1 MDFVAL
7 AQQCAPQVAH
17 QTMAAIVQVESGFRP
32 LAINVNGGSQL
43 ERQPK
48 NRAEAVTT
56 AQWLIYNGYSIDLGV
71 GQVNSKN
78 LARKGLTVEAA
89 FDPCANLGAAASIL
103 EDFYVSARRQY
114 PDEQSALRAAVSAY
128 NTGSFSRGFGN
139 GYVQKVVGN
148 AVAAS
153 GADKPANV
161 IPLTAVRDT
170 RTARPAPQRQADAPV
185 RLVADAIGDPEAPG
199 SSVFGPPPVRTVMVY
214 E

>member
-17 QTMAAIVQVESGFRP
+17 QTMAAIVRVESGFRP
-32 LAINVNGGSQL
+32 LAINVNGGNTL
-43 ERQPK
+43 ERQPANK
-48 NRAEAVTT
+48 AEAVAT
-56 AQWLIYNGYSIDLGV
+56 ARWLIDNGYSIDLGV

-103 EDFYVSARRQY
+103 EEFYLLARKQF
-114 PDEQSALRAAVSAY
+114 PDEQTALRAAVSAY
-128 NTGSFSRGFGN
+128 NTGSFSRGFDN

-148 AVAAS
+148 AAAAAG
-153 GADKPANV
+153 GAARPADV
-161 IPLTAVRDT
+161 IPLTGT
-170 RTARPAPQRQADAPV
+170 RTARPAQQRQADAPV
-185 RLVADAIGDPEAPG
+185 RLVTEAAGEPETTS
-199 SSVFGPPPVRTVMVY
+199 SSVFGTPPVRTVMVY

>member
-17 QTMAAIVQVESGFRP
+17 QTMAAIVRVESGFRP
-32 LAINVNGGSQL
+32 LAINVNGGNTL
-43 ERQPK
+43 ERQPANK
-48 NRAEAVTT
+48 AEAVAT
-56 AQWLIYNGYSIDLGV
+56 ARWLIDNGYSIDLGV

-103 EDFYVSARRQY
+103 EDFYLSARKQF
-114 PDEQSALRAAVSAY
+114 PDEQTALRAAVSAY
-128 NTGSFSRGFGN
+128 NTGSFSRGFDN

-148 AVAAS
+148 AAAAG
-153 GADKPANV
+153 GAARPADV
-161 IPLTAVRDT
+161 IPLAST
-170 RTARPAPQRQADAPV
+170 RTARPAQQRQADAPV
-185 RLVADAIGDPEAPG
+185 RLVAEAAGDPETPS
-199 SSVFGPPPVRTVMVY
+199 SSVFSAPPVRTVMVY